1 MTISTER
8 WLQAQNVEQMYW
20 RGSGTRT
27 YRILNEL
34 VEHYSVV
41 APQVERFLGSRAG
54 LDAIEIGVGGLGI
67 GFLAVHAHRH
77 FRRIIGVEPLPIE
90 NVSLDD
96 KALESYARTLQS
108 RVQIVRSMGESL
120 PFESESFDVACCIN
134 VLDHTRSPDDILHEI
149 VRVTRRGGM
158 FILGVHTMS
167 LLGRVRWRL
176 LRTLRAGEP
185 LYVAHPHVYS
195 WHSMNA
201 ALMAHGWSVL
211 WSNQPSTCQRLAC
224 RTVMSVWILRKP

>member
-1 MTISTER
+1 MTISPER
-8 WLQAQNVEQMYW
+8 WLQAQNAERVYW
-20 RGSGTRT
+20 RGSGTQIH
-27 YRILNEL
+27 RILDEL
-34 VEHYSVV
+34 VEHYATV
-41 APQVERFLGSRAG
+41 ARQTERFMPPKNG
-54 LDAIEIGVGGLGI
+54 LNGIEIGVGCLGI
-67 GFLAVHAHRH
+67 GFLAVYASWH
-77 FRRIIGVEPLPIE
+77 FRQIIGVEPLSIE
-90 NVSLDD
+90 SIMLDD
-96 KALESYARTLQS
+96 KALEDYARTLQS

-158 FILGVHTMS
+158 FILGVHTKS

-176 LRTLRAGEP
+176 LRTLRPGAP

-201 ALMAHGWSVL
+201 ALIAHGWSVL
-211 WSNQPSTCQRLAC
+211 WSNRPSASHRLAR